1 MCWAASVT
9 IPPAPALSPSCLG
22 NSFSRASLPVLD
34 TPVPRAGTPDAA
46 LRRVTSD
53 GAHRD
58 PARERVTHLVASM
71 RPPRCGHTG
80 PGTRSSAPTRARRSA
95 PPPLR
100 ARSSPADPAV
110 RAAPPPTSPAG
121 CSQPHGRAFRR
132 EVSPASPHSPPP
144 CCPPPGRR
152 PGCGSRGRVPGHSV
166 RRAAPSRP
174 SAPPPRE
181 PAPGGRRPEA
191 SWRLRAAEGARPAG
205 SNPAFGGSAVHCC
218 PLASGPPPPQ
228 LGASGRRSGQGSSYA
243 RWRVRPQSLQT
254 WHPGHSTGTPSYSMR
269 RTELG
274 NSPQR
279 GPVKTGARTT

>member
-1 MCWAASVT
+1 MRTHRAGDPELSPDQSPLLRPT
-9 IPPAPALSPSCLG
+9 PAPCPL
-22 NSFSRASLPVLD
+22 
-34 TPVPRAGTPDAA
+34 
-46 LRRVTSD
+46 VT
-53 GAHRD
+53 
-58 PARERVTHLVASM
+58 
-71 RPPRCGHTG
+71 CGPCG
-80 PGTRSSAPTRARRSA
+80 P
-95 PPPLR
+95 
-100 ARSSPADPAV
+100 
-110 RAAPPPTSPAG
+110 
-121 CSQPHGRAFRR
+121 C
-132 EVSPASPHSPPP
+132 SPASHEPRGLLPAARESVPSWCPPRHRTLP
-144 CCPPPGRR
+144 RPAVPPPGRR

-205 SNPAFGGSAVHCC
+205 SNPDFGGSAVHCC